1 MYSPVLLYTCF
12 LSILGL
18 IDGLSIPIHQDSLK
32 NLVKLQAD
40 TIIHRIKEHNEKL
53 NLSPKILIGD
63 SELYPEVPAD
73 KPIQGL
79 GSIIDTLTTFQKVLQ
94 TLPRGYASQLRS
106 DVSTLL
112 DCFKDRMA
120 FMRCT
125 PKEPANG
132 KSLDTFIE
140 KNATHHITFGYMA
153 LDRLTQFMQKLI
165 VNLDQLKS
173 C

>member
-1 MYSPVLLYTCF
+1 MYFPVLLYTCF

-18 IDGLSIPIHQDSLK
+18 IDGRSIPFHPESLK
-32 NLVKLQAD
+32 SLKQQAD

-53 NLSPKILIGD
+53 KLSPKILIGD

-94 TLPRGYASQLRS
+94 TLPKGHVSQLHS

-112 DCFKDRMA
+112 DYFKVWMT

-132 KSLDTFIE
+132 KSLDTFIQ
-140 KNATHHITFGYMA
+140 KNATHHVTFGYMA
-153 LDRLTQFMQKLI
+153 LDRLKQFMQKLI
-165 VNLDQLKS
+165 ANLDQVKS